1 MTSQLTRLFPVYPA
15 TGARRSLWLQEALA
29 LEPDAEQVEPL
40 HGAVRADVC
49 VVGGGYTGLW
59 TALRLKE
66 LDPALDVAIVEA
78 DLCGSGAS
86 GRNGGFT
93 QGWWP
98 KLGSLTARYGEE
110 EGLRLCRAAADSV
123 AEIGAF
129 CEANGIDAHYRQ
141 GGWLW
146 TATTPL
152 HVGKWEAAIEAA
164 ERRGLD
170 VYQRLTPAE
179 VAARTGSPVH
189 LAGVWEKTT
198 ATVQPA
204 LLARGLRRVASERGI
219 RIYERSPMVELDQR
233 AERGRPPVVRTPDG
247 GLMADKVILAMNAWA
262 AAFPELRRS
271 MIVISSDMIATAPIP
286 ERLARMGWTGGEA
299 ITDAR
304 MMVQYYRTTRD
315 GRIAIGRGSGSLSFG
330 SRVTPSFNYSP
341 RRHAEVTEG
350 FHRLYPMLSDVPI
363 AHGWGGPIDRTE
375 NGQLLFGYLGGNDRF
390 VYAIGYSGNGVGPSH
405 LAGKVLASLALDR
418 KDEWATTPLVN
429 RAWKPFPPEPARF
442 FGGSLVRAAVAA
454 KEGGE
459 EDGRAP
465 NELVRRLAALAPSG
479 MQKGACPKS
488 A

>member
-1 MTSQLTRLFPVYPA
+1 MSTRLSRVFPVYPA
-15 TGARRSLWLQEALA
+15 TGSRRSHWLHEALTQ
-29 LEPDAEQVEPL
+29 EPDAERVTPL
-40 HGAVRADVC
+40 YGAVRADVC

-66 LDPALDVAIVEA
+66 LDPALDVAVVEA

-98 KLGSLTARYGEE
+98 KLASLTALYGEE

-123 AEIGAF
+123 DEIGAF
-129 CEANGIDAHYRQ
+129 CAANGIDADFRK

-152 HVGKWEAAIEAA
+152 HVGRWDAAVQAA
-164 ERRGLD
+164 EQRGLD

-179 VAARTGSPVH
+179 VAARTGSPTH

-204 LLARGLRRVASERGI
+204 LLARGLRRAAVERGVKV
-219 RIYERSPMVELDQR
+219 YERSPMLELD
-233 AERGRPPVVRTPDG
+233 RGRPPVVRTPAG
-247 GLMADKVILAMNAWA
+247 GVLADKVVLAMNAWT

-271 MIVISSDMIATAPIP
+271 LVVISSDMIATDPIP

-315 GRIAIGRGSGSLSFG
+315 GRIAIGRGSGSLSFA
-330 SRVTPSFNYSP
+330 SRVTPSFNFSP
-341 RRHAEVTEG
+341 RRNAEVTSG
-350 FHRLYPMLSDVPI
+350 FHRLYPMLADVSI
-363 AHGWGGPIDRTE
+363 AHAWGGPIDRTE
-375 NGQLLFGYLGGNDRF
+375 NGLMLFGHLGGHDRI
-390 VYAIGYSGNGVGPSH
+390 VYAVGYSGNGVGPSH
-405 LAGKVLASLALDR
+405 LAAKILASLALDR
-418 KDEWATTPLVN
+418 KDEWSLTPLVD
-429 RAWKPFPPEPARF
+429 RSWKAFPPEPARF
-442 FGGSLVRAAVAA
+442 VGGTLVRAAVSA
-454 KEGGE
+454 KERGE
-459 EDGRAP
+459 EDGRTP
-465 NELVRRLAALAPSG
+465 NEVVRRLAALAPSG
-479 MQKGACPKS
+479 MQKGAKLKG